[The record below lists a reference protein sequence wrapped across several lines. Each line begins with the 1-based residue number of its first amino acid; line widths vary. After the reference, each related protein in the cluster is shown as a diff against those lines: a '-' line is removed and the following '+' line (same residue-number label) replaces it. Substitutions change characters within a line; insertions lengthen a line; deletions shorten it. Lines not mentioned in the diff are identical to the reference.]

1 MITSDGFES
10 LMRTIDASGKNYGYN
25 SIAGKGITEKNLNLT
40 VETTLSVG
48 GWCPVQGGVSKFLWS
63 VDGKTWYE
71 CEGTLS
77 NCDTNV
83 LSAATGQ
90 MSGTY
95 AYTEADGVNG
105 LYAITMDLSAYAGQT
120 VDVRIAAVPEGSEGN
135 VLCILTSLNGVTVSG
150 K

>member
-1 MITSDGFES
+1 
-10 LMRTIDASGKNYGYN
+10 
-25 SIAGKGITEKNLNLT
+25 
-40 VETTLSVG
+40 
-48 GWCPVQGGVSKFLWS
+48 
-63 VDGKTWYE
+63 
-71 CEGTLS
+71 
-77 NCDTNV
+77 
-83 LSAATGQ
+83 

-120 VDVRIAAVPEGSEGN
+120 VDVRIAAVPEGSEGK